1 MNFGREQRRKHL
13 VEFLKGIQKAGIS
26 VEQLRDEDGLVSSGL
41 IDSLA
46 IMQIVVYLEETYG
59 IDFSK
64 RGIDPE
70 ELGTIGGILDI
81 IERET
86 TRLSQTMHGG

>member
-1 MNFGREQRRKHL
+1 MNSAREKRRRHL
-13 VEFLKGIQKAGIS
+13 LEFLKGIQKAGMS
-26 VEQLRDEDGLVSSGL
+26 VEELGDEDGLVGSGL

-46 IMQIVVYLEETYG
+46 IMQIVLYLEETYG

-86 TRLSQTMHGG
+86 TRLSQRMHGG

>member
-1 MNFGREQRRKHL
+1 MNPAREKRRRHL
-13 VEFLKGIQKAGIS
+13 LEFLKGIQKAGMS
-26 VEQLRDEDGLVSSGL
+26 VEELGDEDGLVASGL

-46 IMQIVVYLEETYG
+46 IMQIVLYLEETYG

-86 TRLSQTMHGG
+86 TRLSQRMHGG

>member
-1 MNFGREQRRKHL
+1 MNSAREKRRRHL
-13 VEFLKGIQKAGIS
+13 LEFLKGIQKAGMS
-26 VEQLRDEDGLVSSGL
+26 VEELGDEDGLVASGL

-46 IMQIVVYLEETYG
+46 IMQIVLYLEETYG

-86 TRLSQTMHGG
+86 TRLSQRMHGG

>member
-1 MNFGREQRRKHL
+1 MNSAREQRRKHL
-13 VEFLKGIQKAGIS
+13 VEFLKGIQKAGVS
-26 VEQLRDEDGLVSSGL
+26 VEQLGDEDGLVASGL

-70 ELGTIGGILDI
+70 ELGTIGGILGI

-86 TRLSQTMHGG
+86 TQLPQSMHGG